1 MRYLSTLPDLL
12 GAFGPVLI
20 LPLLLEF
27 EDGELE
33 VSSKFERS
41 TDHVELREPARV
53 VVSND
58 LEWFSSS

>member
-12 GAFGPVLI
+12 GAFGPVLV

-33 VSSKFERS
+33 VSSKFERFWAMMPKIDVLFSGLS
-41 TDHVELREPARV
+41 TEI
-53 VVSND
+53 NITYT
-58 LEWFSSS
+58 